1 MQKTKMVAKKQIADH
16 PGADHASSVKALEQ
30 RNAETMLQMALDST
44 TPPEMLVFLSQAKAC
59 NVRAA
64 VAGNPSAPAA
74 IDLTLA
80 NDADPLVRA
89 ALTRRFSAQMP
100 ELSRAD
106 AQKFADRAER
116 ILLRLADDTNL
127 AVRRIL
133 SEEVCRLEG
142 IPKPLILKL
151 AQDIDDLVAV
161 PVCQFS
167 PILSDEDLIDLVA
180 SRGSSA
186 ARKAIA
192 SREGLGAE
200 VSDTLVGTGDIDAI
214 GALLRNK
221 SAHIRETTL
230 DVIVEQAE
238 EVTSWH
244 EALCDRP
251 EITSSLALKLSSF
264 VATSLIEQLAARQDL
279 DADTVARLST
289 TVTRALADE
298 AAGAAPDD
306 TMVDVP
312 SEQDICAAIGKRRE
326 SLLIRLIAARARTGS
341 SVIRRIFAARIPKA
355 IVALAW
361 KTGLTM
367 KTAEMLQ
374 RYPGTIADKR
384 ILKCGDDGHFPMNE
398 TDMEWQLATYGLGSD
413 DGNETLN

>member
-1 MQKTKMVAKKQIADH
+1 MAAKKQIAGH

-30 RNAETMLQMALDST
+30 RDAEAMLQMALDST
-44 TPPEMLVFLSQAKAC
+44 TPPEMLVFLSQAKAR
-59 NVRAA
+59 NIRAA

-74 IDLTLA
+74 IDHTLA
-80 NDADPLVRA
+80 NDTDPLVRT
-89 ALTRRFSAQMP
+89 ALTRRFSVQIP
-100 ELSRAD
+100 ELSSAD
-106 AQKFADRAER
+106 AEKFANRAES
-116 ILLRLADDTNL
+116 ILLQLAEDTNL

-142 IPKPLILKL
+142 ISKSVILKL

-161 PVCQFS
+161 PVCLFS

-180 SRGSSA
+180 SKGSSA

-192 SREGLGAE
+192 SREGLGTE
-200 VSDTLVGTGDIDAI
+200 VSDTLVDTGDIDAI
-214 GALLRNK
+214 GALLNNK
-221 SAHIRETTL
+221 TAHIRESTL
-230 DVIVEQAE
+230 DAIVEQAE
-238 EVTSWH
+238 EVNSWH

-251 EITSSLALKLSSF
+251 EITSSLALKLAAF

-279 DADTVARLST
+279 DADTVAHLSRA
-289 TVTRALADE
+289 VTKALANDT
-298 AAGAAPDD
+298 ANTVPDD

-312 SEQDICAAIGKRRE
+312 SEQDICAAIEKRRE

-341 SVIRRIFAARIPKA
+341 SVIRRIFAARVPKA
-355 IVALAW
+355 IIALAW

-384 ILKCGDDGHFPMNE
+384 IMKCGEDGHFPMNE
-398 TDMEWQLATYGLGSD
+398 TDMEWQLATYGLGSQD
-413 DGNETLN
+413 DNETLS